1 MSSAQRPVNARLDRR
16 SLLREAMAGLPGAI
30 GSVPDG
36 MAASLLAGVN
46 PIHGLYA
53 SMVGPIAGGFFAST
67 RLLVVTTTSAAAL
80 AAGST
85 LGHVAPAER
94 SRALFLL
101 TGLAGALMALA
112 GILRLGR
119 FTRFVAN
126 SVMVGFLTG
135 IAVNIV
141 LGQIPDATGVV
152 GDGSIALSRAIDV
165 VLHPGR
171 IDIPTLFVTLSS
183 MAILVVASRTAFRS
197 VAALAALAIP
207 SIVVALV
214 DAPSI
219 ATVADANRIP
229 SGVPLPLLPE
239 LRLLSLDLVVGALT
253 VAVIVLVQGS
263 GVSESAPNPG
273 GRTSDAD
280 RDFIAQGLGNI
291 ASGLFQG
298 QPVGGSV
305 GQTALNIAAGA
316 RTRWASIFSGVWML
330 VILVAFSGVVGAVV
344 TATLA
349 AVLIYAA
356 IGAIRVSNVKLTI
369 RHDTISQVA
378 GTTTFICTLLLP
390 VAVAVGIGVALSLL
404 LQLNREALDLTV
416 VRLVPSKDGSVSEQP
431 VPQRLESHRVV
442 VLDIYGS
449 LRFAGART
457 LEARLPDPSG
467 AVSPA
472 VVLRLRGR
480 TSLSTTA
487 VEMLRRYAD
496 KVSASGGRMY
506 LSGIDSGVA
515 DMLRETHEL
524 EALGPVEMVPA
535 TNVLGASSREAY
547 ERARAWL
554 REQAPPTDGGG
565 QGA

>member
-1 MSSAQRPVNARLDRR
+1 
-16 SLLREAMAGLPGAI
+16 
-30 GSVPDG
+30 

-85 LGHVAPAER
+85 LDHVAPAER